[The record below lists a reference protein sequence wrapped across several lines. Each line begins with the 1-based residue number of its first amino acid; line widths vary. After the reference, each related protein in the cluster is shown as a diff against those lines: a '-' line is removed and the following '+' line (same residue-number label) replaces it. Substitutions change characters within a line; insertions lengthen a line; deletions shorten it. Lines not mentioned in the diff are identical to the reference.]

1 MLATGH
7 SLRLSLISSLS
18 LLSHLM
24 SPSEE
29 DFQVPLFHERHSSEK
44 HQLRMLEFLVNWPTS
59 RKSARIIIRFCA
71 AF

>member
-24 SPSEE
+24 SPSE

-44 HQLRMLEFLVNWPTS
+44 HQLRMLEFLVNWLTS